1 MTEKKEEKATKIPIT
16 TEDRKLLKAH
26 LRELR
31 ELHKR
36 SLDKMFKCIERHGE
50 QVEKGNKQLAEI
62 FERLEKSLQ
71 ENSRKMNSM
80 EETFLIIY
88 TNIKQNQFLYAH
100 YPEEWD
106 RTYLQMKVNLKKE
119 NKNLEKSG

>member
-1 MTEKKEEKATKIPIT
+1 MTEKKIEKMTKIPIT
-16 TEDRKLLKAH
+16 TEDKKLMKAY

-36 SLDKMFKCIERHGE
+36 SLDKMHKHLERHE
-50 QVEKGNKQLAEI
+50 NHIEEGNKQLAEI
-62 FERLEKSLQ
+62 FKRLEKSLK
-71 ENSRKMNSM
+71 ENAKKMSSM
-80 EETFLIIY
+80 EETFLVIY

-106 RTYLQMKVNLKKE
+106 RTYLQMKANLKKE
-119 NKNLEKSG
+119 NTN